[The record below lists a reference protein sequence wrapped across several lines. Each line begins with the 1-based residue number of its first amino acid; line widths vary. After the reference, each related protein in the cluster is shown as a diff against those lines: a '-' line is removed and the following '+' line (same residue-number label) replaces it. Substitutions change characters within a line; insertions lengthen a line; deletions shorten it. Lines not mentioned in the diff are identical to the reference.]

1 VISFGK
7 AVRRPVPLKQGFGYM
22 EVPIPYAVLGLPM
35 RDGSQIRARVH
46 GNPDGPRLFVLHGNG
61 YASDAYFPFWNHFTD
76 RFEIIVFDLRN
87 HGQNSRSSPERHT
100 FREMTF
106 DLEAVLES
114 LDQRLSKKPRVG
126 VFHSVSSLI
135 AAKSAKD
142 FGRRWDAV
150 VLVDP
155 PALPPKMHSIH
166 DGADSLEDKLVRFAL
181 SRRRH
186 FRQTEELAGEFRNSR
201 SGANWIAGA
210 HELMARSIL
219 RKVEDGFGYEL
230 VCPPELEAR
239 LYQEGFSSGVW
250 PKASDFGG
258 PALLIGADPSV
269 QKAPP
274 TAAINRS
281 LAEEG
286 GFRYAAIRG
295 CGHLVQLEQPEMAAE
310 LVHGFMNELGI

>member
-1 VISFGK
+1 
-7 AVRRPVPLKQGFGYM
+7 
-22 EVPIPYAVLGLPM
+22 
-35 RDGSQIRARVH
+35 
-46 GNPDGPRLFVLHGNG
+46 
-61 YASDAYFPFWNHFTD
+61 
-76 RFEIIVFDLRN
+76 
-87 HGQNSRSSPERHT
+87 
-100 FREMTF
+100 MTF

-166 DGADSLEDKLVRFAL
+166 DGANSLEDKLVRFAL

-210 HELMARSIL
+210 HELMARL
-219 RKVEDGFGYEL
+219 RKVEDGFGYES

-250 PKASDFGG
+250 KASDFGG

-281 LAEEG
+281 LVEEG
-286 GFRYAAIRG
+286 GSDTQQFGDVDIWCSWSSPNWPQNSCTG
-295 CGHLVQLEQPEMAAE
+295 S
-310 LVHGFMNELGI
+310 